1 MLKQFLAIK
10 KRKQVVLLNH
20 GCVCLCMCG
29 GGGGGGGA
37 GEREREGGGKINQ
50 LEHVNFNRRFVVN
63 KQDSGK

>member
-1 MLKQFLAIK
+1 MSVYV
-10 KRKQVVLLNH
+10 R
-20 GCVCLCMCG
+20 GWG
-29 GGGGGGGA
+29 GGGG